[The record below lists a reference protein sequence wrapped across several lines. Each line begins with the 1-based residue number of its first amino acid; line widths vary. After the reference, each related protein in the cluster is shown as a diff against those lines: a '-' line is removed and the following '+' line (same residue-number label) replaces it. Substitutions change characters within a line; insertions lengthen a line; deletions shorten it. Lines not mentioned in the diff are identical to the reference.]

1 MYIAFDFQ
9 IQNTPDGYVVSAFV
23 AETPS
28 TSRVWKPLRNFGGR
42 QGDAIIYKTEDC
54 PRLNEFNLK
63 NLINRYRKE
72 DKWIRVNG
80 RKFVKQIKI

>member
-42 QGDAIIYKTEDC
+42 QGDAIMETAC
-54 PRLNEFNLK
+54 
-63 NLINRYRKE
+63 
-72 DKWIRVNG
+72 KWTIRHG
-80 RKFVKQIKI
+80 HLER